1 MMKVEE
7 YVQKEK
13 YEQELI
19 IFFKT
24 ILDLI
29 NLEA

>member
-7 YVQKEK
+7 NVQKEK